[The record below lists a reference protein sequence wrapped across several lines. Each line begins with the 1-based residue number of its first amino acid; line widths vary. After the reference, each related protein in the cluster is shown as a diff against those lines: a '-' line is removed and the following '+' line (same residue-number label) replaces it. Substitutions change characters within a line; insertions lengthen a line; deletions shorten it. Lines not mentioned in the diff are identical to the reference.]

1 MPYFT
6 TSQEWQHH
14 SSLLLQA
21 RPTTVGQLPPL
32 PIPTPPP
39 PNPDT
44 KLTQTPPQTRI
55 TTKYTITNPSSPS
68 FQKRKAKRATPA
80 PAPPAPSTEPPES
93 NGVEK
98 HSAAPRATLTLKT
111 FDPVSGVCL
120 KYRTDKAA
128 EVGRLIG
135 GLGRLGRHMAALPE
149 VLEDTAMADAPAAEG
164 TGTSTPVPAAR
175 DALPATAESK
185 AQSAGGGGKKKKKGK
200 K

>member
-21 RPTTVGQLPPL
+21 RPTT
-32 PIPTPPP
+32 
-39 PNPDT
+39 
-44 KLTQTPPQTRI
+44 TRI
-55 TTKYTITNPSSPS
+55 TTKYTIANPSSPS
-68 FQKRKAKRATPA
+68 AQKRKAKRATPA
-80 PAPPAPSTEPPES
+80 PAPPPSTDPSES
-93 NGVEK
+93 GGAEK
-98 HSAAPRATLTLKT
+98 QSATPRATLTLKT